1 MRKCSYP
8 ATCVGYLAKKH
19 LPSCGD
25 DGNLPLVEKKDWMSF
40 RAANLLR
47 VDNVEL
53 QRSQNGAKESTKP
66 ITLDQNTPEFIKG
79 KSSLVLYH

>member
-1 MRKCSYP
+1 
-8 ATCVGYLAKKH
+8 
-19 LPSCGD
+19 
-25 DGNLPLVEKKDWMSF
+25 MSF

-66 ITLDQNTPEFIKG
+66 ITPDQNTPEFIKG